1 MYANFYGLQ
10 EKPFALD
17 PNPRFFYMADS
28 HKEALSTLVYALR
41 ESEGWALLTGEP
53 GMGKTTIILSLLREL
68 GPRVK
73 PILIT
78 NSLLTPEEFYQELA
92 QQLSL
97 DIETINRQS
106 VIAAMAAKYEE
117 WRNQGKCLL
126 LIVDEAHDLSASMLE
141 ELRLLGNLNIKCPN
155 LINIFLV
162 AQEEF
167 WDAVKRAKALSLVQR
182 LRRTARLQPLNREQT
197 AGYIKR
203 RLEVSGGSHDIFS
216 DVALD
221 AVHEVSGGI
230 PRLINS
236 VCDDAMLIAFSQHD
250 NRVSS
255 DTVIEA
261 YKDNPALQWRMEDIP
276 TPRPKVE
283 TSPNSEPQTE
293 EIKPDPIKRND
304 LSRSEL
310 PPSASVIDGKLDQTL
325 PPPPLN
331 SNYGK
336 FIKGAFLLV
345 VGGALGL
352 ACYSFVLMIWGG
364 F

>member
-17 PNPRFFYMADS
+17 PNPRFFFMADS

-68 GPRVK
+68 GPRIK

-92 QQLSL
+92 YQLSL
-97 DIETINRQS
+97 DLESVNRQS
-106 VIAAMAAKYEE
+106 VIAAIARKYQE
-117 WRNQGKCLL
+117 WRSKGKCLL
-126 LIVDEAHDLSASMLE
+126 LIVDEAHDLSPSMLE

-167 WDAVKRAKALSLVQR
+167 WDTVKKAKALSLVQR
-182 LRRTARLQPLNREQT
+182 LRRTARLQPLSREQT
-197 AGYIKR
+197 AGYIRR
-203 RLEVSGGSHDIFS
+203 RLEVSGGSHEIFGAE
-216 DVALD
+216 ALD
-221 AVHEVSGGI
+221 AVHEVAAGI

-236 VCDDAMLIAFSQHD
+236 VCDDAMLIAFSRQQGKVT
-250 NRVSS
+250 RE
-255 DTVIEA
+255 TVFEA
-261 YKDNPALQWRMEDIP
+261 YKDNPSLQWRLENIP
-276 TPRPKVE
+276 SPRPE
-283 TSPNSEPQTE
+283 ALASPSPAPQAKE
-293 EIKPDPIKRND
+293 RRPDPIKRID
-304 LSRSEL
+304 RSQSEFVT
-310 PPSASVIDGKLDQTL
+310 PAPAIDKEPDQTL
-325 PPPPLN
+325 PLPPVG
-331 SNYGK
+331 SKTGK
-336 FIKGAFLLV
+336 FLRGALLLV
-345 VGGALGL
+345 VGGAFGL
-352 ACYSFVLMIWGG
+352 ACYSFILMLWGD